1 MKRREFI
8 TLLGGAAAAWQLAAR
23 AQQPAM
29 VPVIGFLNS
38 ASPDTFAHL
47 VAAFHQGLRETGY
60 VEGQNL
66 AIEYRWAEGQ
76 YDRLPALASDLVR
89 RQVTVIVATGAEPSA
104 LAAKAATNTVPI
116 VTVVNDAVRAGLV
129 ASLGQPGG
137 NLTGV
142 SLFTAVLTAKQL
154 GLLHELVPRA
164 NTIAVL
170 MNPNFKAAVIYL
182 SEVEEAARS
191 IGLQLHVLRAST
203 ESDFNNVFATLEQQ
217 KAGALLVAGDPFF
230 LSRRD
235 QSCAERNGNFHKDTF
250 LRLSVCSSLIIASHG
265 HPWVGSRAQY

>member
-1 MKRREFI
+1 
-8 TLLGGAAAAWQLAAR
+8 
-23 AQQPAM
+23 
-29 VPVIGFLNS
+29 
-38 ASPDTFAHL
+38 
-47 VAAFHQGLRETGY
+47 
-60 VEGQNL
+60 
-66 AIEYRWAEGQ
+66 
-76 YDRLPALASDLVR
+76 
-89 RQVTVIVATGAEPSA
+89 
-104 LAAKAATNTVPI
+104 
-116 VTVVNDAVRAGLV
+116 
-129 ASLGQPGG
+129 
-137 NLTGV
+137 
-142 SLFTAVLTAKQL
+142 
-154 GLLHELVPRA
+154 LVPRA